1 MLYGHTGLYKA
12 LTSHKGENKPEHNRN
27 YFRHENRGETN
38 CDDQIKVNTAKK
50 TTKRKGHVNLNQPKQ
65 ARDLKIQNSH
75 IRRCI
80 LGNVVDCSGKP
91 VFYLS
96 YWSRKDRLQSWNC
109 WSWSCWSWSWSDARQ
124 HGIYLLISKSRRRRQ
139 RERHQTKSLMS
150 GTIVSTCVW
159 NIGTFL
165 SRLLHNNNLKRPSST
180 YFGER
185 EAR

>member
-96 YWSRKDRLQSWNC
+96 YWSLKDRLQSWNC
-109 WSWSCWSWSWSDARQ
+109 WSWSDINNILNLVW
-124 HGIYLLISKSRRRRQ
+124 RRRS
-139 RERHQTKSLMS
+139 RHLFSHKARKT
-150 GTIVSTCVW
+150 GFW
-159 NIGTFL
+159 NA
-165 SRLLHNNNLKRPSST
+165 S
-180 YFGER
+180 
-185 EAR
+185 